1 MEVSKCWKI
10 VEFSKISVKMK
21 NCKTFY
27 KTQTA
32 SRLQEIIQS
41 SPNPSPS
48 DKMLLCL
55 WKKKFLTEICRNIQT
70 FAFKLLQKCSSWVS
84 RDRAVQMFSLIPS
97 RDMSAGKF
105 LKSERFSAV
114 LREYIIFNVKW
125 VEVRKI
131 NGVFRAKLYC
141 KMSDLFCWFLL
152 ALRLSARKS

>member
-70 FAFKLLQKCSSWVS
+70 FAFKVLQKCSSWAS
-84 RDRAVQMFSLIPS
+84 RNGVVQMFALAPS
-97 RDMSAGKF
+97 RTMSAGKF
-105 LKSERFSAV
+105 LKSERFLPV
-114 LREYIIFNVKW
+114 
-125 VEVRKI
+125 
-131 NGVFRAKLYC
+131 
-141 KMSDLFCWFLL
+141 
-152 ALRLSARKS
+152 LRLSTRKPEIKKKLWRCQLVHLCKYKKVVCPK